1 MVRLALNRYALEHGR
16 ASFRFYAKGVP
27 HSDGDASKT
36 ISAPRRHDPGG
47 GDRGGVRGNAVDRS
61 IDGRG
66 NFLADTL
73 SGVDVLR
80 EWADELRFGELSCWL
95 GSLSRSSHTAAI
107 HRLDAG
113 TDPSPHVL
121 ATTAIA
127 PSGVSA
133 GHDGGM
139 HSGLTTVFL
148 GALIVAA
155 IQKSG
160 MTEMIMVLAPVLVG
174 LSISASWM
182 TLLLGRRWRAEASW
196 IDRLGRALGVLWILI
211 SILIVG
217 LLALKS

>member
-1 MVRLALNRYALEHGR
+1 MATPPRRFQLLDAMILVAATAAGCAGMQWIDRLTAGEISWPTLYREWMSYENGRTSFALVNSPAGLGLYLEVLIQPLFIAWTLALIPVRMF
-16 ASFRFYAKGVP
+16 S
-27 HSDGDASKT
+27 
-36 ISAPRRHDPGG
+36 PRPRLRHLACQPGMM
-47 GDRGGVRGNAVDRS
+47 
-61 IDGRG
+61 
-66 NFLADTL
+66 
-73 SGVDVLR
+73 
-80 EWADELRFGELSCWL
+80 
-95 GSLSRSSHTAAI
+95 AAC
-107 HRLDAG
+107 A
-113 TDPSPHVL
+113 
-121 ATTAIA
+121 
-127 PSGVSA
+127 
-133 GHDGGM
+133 
-139 HSGLTTVFL
+139 SGLTTVFL